1 MTGGERNGVQTL
13 RVMLATTRALATMSP
28 RRTAGAL
35 LLALAGA
42 AVEGAGLL
50 LLVPILGV
58 LTGRGPAWIYRLAAH
73 WGVGD
78 KAHLVGWMMGGF
90 MVMMVV
96 RGLVLYARD
105 LSMQSLQARFID
117 AERLRVLRALAVAP
131 WKEIAALDH
140 SRMTTL
146 IGIDVMRIG
155 VTAQQLIQMTV
166 AIISSLVAL
175 AVVATLAPMLALI
188 AAGAMLLGGALIV
201 LNQTRNHQT
210 GEQAMRAGQNMM
222 SNASSFL
229 GGLKIAAAQQMRA
242 RFVEEFAASQSVSRR
257 RQLWFQRDQA
267 RARLWFSLGSA
278 VALAAVVLAGINAM
292 GIAPE
297 RLIIV
302 VLVFGR
308 MVGPAQAIQQA
319 VQQVAYGVP
328 AFEAVRAA
336 ERHFGAFEAREEDR
350 PPPGSIQ
357 LSHVTYRHPGGGG
370 VGDATLTI
378 AEGAVTGLTGASGG
392 GKTTLVDIITGL
404 LEPQSGT
411 ITVGGRPLGGGWGG
425 AIAYV
430 PQDGFLFHDSV
441 RRNLDWGDETIGEE
455 AMHAAIDA
463 VGATAIVAR
472 MPNGLDS
479 VVGERGALLSGGERQ
494 RLAIARALLR
504 KPRLLVLD
512 EATNAIDQA
521 SEGDLLTRLAAL
533 DPRPT
538 ILIVAHRDSSL
549 RLCDTLVRV
558 DDGVARVVGNSA

>member
-1 MTGGERNGVQTL
+1 M
-13 RVMLATTRALATMSP
+13 MLAITRALATMSP
-28 RRTAGAL
+28 RRTTVAL
-35 LLALAGA
+35 ILALGGA

-58 LTGRGPAWIYRLAAH
+58 LTGQGHARVYRLAAR
-73 WGVGD
+73 WGVTD
-78 KAHLVGWMMGGF
+78 QAHLVGWLMGGF
-90 MVMMVV
+90 MVMMLV
-96 RGLVLYARD
+96 RGVVLYARD
-105 LSMQSLQARFID
+105 ISLQSLQARFID
-117 AERLRVLRALAVAP
+117 DQRLRVLRALAVAP
-131 WKEIAALDH
+131 WREIAALDH

-155 VTAQQLIQMTV
+155 VTAQQLIQMSV
-166 AIISSLVAL
+166 AIITSLVAL
-175 AVVATLAPMLALI
+175 AVVAALAPVLALV
-188 AAGAMLLGGALIV
+188 AAIVMAIGGLAIV
-201 LNQTRNHQT
+201 LNQTRNHRT

-229 GGLKIAAAQQMRA
+229 GGLKIAAAQQMRD
-242 RFVEEFAASQSVSRR
+242 RFVGEFAASQSLARR

-267 RARLWFSLGSA
+267 RARLWFSIGSA
-278 VALAAVVLAGINAM
+278 IALAAVVLGGINLM
-292 GIAPE
+292 HVAPAQ
-297 RLIIV
+297 LVIV

-308 MVGPAQAIQQA
+308 MVGPAQSIQQA

-328 AFEAVRAA
+328 AFEAVREA
-336 ERHFGAFEAREEDR
+336 ERHFGAFQAAEADA
-350 PPPGSIQ
+350 PPPGPIE

-378 AEGAVTGLTGASGG
+378 AQGSITGLTGASGG

-404 LEPQSGT
+404 LEPQSGEVS
-411 ITVGGRPLGGGWGG
+411 VGGRPLGGGWGG

-430 PQDGFLFHDSV
+430 PQDGFLFHDTV
-441 RRNLDWGDETIGEE
+441 RRNLDWGDETISEE
-455 AMHAAIDA
+455 MMHAAIDA
-463 VGATAIVAR
+463 VGAAAIVAR
-472 MPNGLDS
+472 MPNGIDS

-558 DDGVARVVGNSA
+558 DDGVARVES

>member
-1 MTGGERNGVQTL
+1 L
-13 RVMLATTRALATMSP
+13 F
-28 RRTAGAL
+28 
-35 LLALAGA
+35 LALGGA

-58 LTGRGPAWIYRLAAH
+58 LTGRGPAWVYRLAAQ
-73 WGVGD
+73 WGVAD
-78 KAHLVGWMMGGF
+78 KAHLVGWLMGCF

-96 RGLVLYARD
+96 RGVVLYARD
-105 LSMQSLQARFID
+105 LSMQSLQARFVD

-166 AIISSLVAL
+166 AIISSAVAL

-188 AAGAMLLGGALIV
+188 AAAAMLVGGALIV
-201 LNQTRNHQT
+201 LNQTRNRQT

-229 GGLKIAAAQQMRA
+229 GGLKIAAAQQMRG
-242 RFVEEFAASQSVSRR
+242 RFVEEFAASQSVARL

-278 VALAAVVLAGINAM
+278 VALAGVVLAGINAM

-336 ERHFGAFEAREEDR
+336 ERHFGAFRAQEADR
-350 PPPGSIQ
+350 PPPGPIE

-370 VGDATLTI
+370 VADATLTI
-378 AEGAVTGLTGASGG
+378 AEGSITGLTGASGG
-392 GKTTLVDIITGL
+392 GKTTLVDIVTGL
-404 LEPQSGT
+404 LEPQSGSV
-411 ITVGGRPLGGGWGG
+411 TVGGRPLGGGWGG

-430 PQDGFLFHDSV
+430 PQDGFLFHDTV
-441 RRNLDWGDETIGEE
+441 RRNLDWGDEAITEE
-455 AMHAAIDA
+455 MMRVAIDA

-472 MPNGLDS
+472 MPSGVDS

-494 RLAIARALLR
+494 RLAVARALLR

-521 SEGDLLTRLAAL
+521 SEGELLARLATL

-549 RLCDTLVRV
+549 RLCDTLIRV
-558 DDGVARVVGNSA
+558 DDGLARIVN

>member
-1 MTGGERNGVQTL
+1 VTGGANTTRTL
-13 RVMLATTRALATMSP
+13 RMMLAITRALATMSP
-28 RRTAGAL
+28 RRTTVAL
-35 LLALAGA
+35 ILALGGA

-58 LTGRGPAWIYRLAAH
+58 LTGQGHARVYRLAAR
-73 WGVGD
+73 WGVTD
-78 KAHLVGWMMGGF
+78 QAHLVGWLMGGF
-90 MVMMVV
+90 MVMMLV
-96 RGLVLYARD
+96 RGVVLYARD
-105 LSMQSLQARFID
+105 ISLQSLQARFID
-117 AERLRVLRALAVAP
+117 DQRLRVLRALAVAP
-131 WKEIAALDH
+131 WREIAALDH

-155 VTAQQLIQMTV
+155 VTAQQLIQMSV
-166 AIISSLVAL
+166 AIITSLVAL
-175 AVVATLAPMLALI
+175 AVVAALAPVLALV
-188 AAGAMLLGGALIV
+188 AAIVMAIGGLAIV
-201 LNQTRNHQT
+201 LNQTRNHRT

-229 GGLKIAAAQQMRA
+229 GGLKIAAAQQMRD
-242 RFVEEFAASQSVSRR
+242 RFVGEFAASQSLARR

-267 RARLWFSLGSA
+267 RARLWFSIGSA
-278 VALAAVVLAGINAM
+278 IALAAVVLGGINLM
-292 GIAPE
+292 HVAPAQ
-297 RLIIV
+297 LVIV

-308 MVGPAQAIQQA
+308 MVGPAQSIQQA

-328 AFEAVRAA
+328 AFEAVREA
-336 ERHFGAFEAREEDR
+336 ERHFGAFQAAEADA
-350 PPPGSIQ
+350 PPPGPIE

-378 AEGAVTGLTGASGG
+378 AQGSITGLTGASGG

-404 LEPQSGT
+404 LEPQSGEVS
-411 ITVGGRPLGGGWGG
+411 VGGRPLGGGWGG

-430 PQDGFLFHDSV
+430 PQDGFLFHDTV
-441 RRNLDWGDETIGEE
+441 RRNLDWGDETISEE
-455 AMHAAIDA
+455 MMHAAIDA
-463 VGATAIVAR
+463 VGAAAIVAR
-472 MPNGLDS
+472 MPNGIDS

-558 DDGVARVVGNSA
+558 DDGVARVES

>member
-1 MTGGERNGVQTL
+1 
-13 RVMLATTRALATMSP
+13 MLAIVRALAAMSP

-35 LLALAGA
+35 ALALGGA

-58 LTGRGPAWIYRLAAH
+58 ATGGGPAWVHRFAAD
-73 WGVGD
+73 WGIAGRP
-78 KAHLVGWMMGGF
+78 ALIAWMMIAFIG
-90 MVMMVV
+90 MMIV
-96 RGLVLYARD
+96 RGLVLFARD
-105 LSMQSLQARFID
+105 ISMQSLQARFTD
-117 AERLRVLRALAVAP
+117 AQRMRVLRALAVAP
-131 WKEIAALDH
+131 WREIAALDH
-140 SRMTTL
+140 SRTTTL

-155 VTAQQLIQMTV
+155 NTAQQLIQLSVAVISTTV
-166 AIISSLVAL
+166 QLLVIAAL
-175 AVVATLAPMLALI
+175 APILALI
-188 AAGAMLLGGALIV
+188 AGIAMVAGGTLIV
-201 LNQTRNHQT
+201 LNQARNHRT
-210 GEQAMRAGQNMM
+210 GEQALRAGQNMM

-229 GGLKIAAAQQMRA
+229 GGLKIAAAQQMRDS
-242 RFVEEFAASQSVSRR
+242 FVEEFAAAQSVARR
-257 RQLWFQRDQA
+257 RQLGFQRDQA

-278 VALAAVVLAGINAM
+278 VALAGVVLAGVNAL
-292 GIAPE
+292 GVEPA

-308 MVGPAQAIQQA
+308 MVGPAQSIQQSI
-319 VQQVAYGVP
+319 QQIAYGVP
-328 AFEAVRAA
+328 AFEAVEAA
-336 ERHFGAFEAREEDR
+336 EGHFGGFRQVDAIA
-350 PPPGSIQ
+350 PPPGPIE
-357 LSHVTYRHPGGGG
+357 LSHVTYRHHGGGG

-378 AEGAVTGLTGASGG
+378 AEGSITGLTGASGG

-411 ITVGGRPLGGGWGG
+411 VTVGGRPLGDGWGG

-441 RRNLDWGDETIGEE
+441 RRNLDWGDEDVTEDM
-455 AMHAAIDA
+455 MHAAIAA

-472 MPNGLDS
+472 MPKGLDS

-512 EATNAIDQA
+512 EATNAIDQG
-521 SEGDLLTRLAAL
+521 SEGDLLTRLATL

-549 RLCDTLVRV
+549 RLCDTLIRV
-558 DDGVARVVGNSA
+558 DDGVARVVD

>member
-1 MTGGERNGVQTL
+1 MTGGENTTRTL
-13 RVMLATTRALATMSP
+13 RMMLAITRALAAMSP

-35 LLALAGA
+35 ALALGGA

-58 LTGRGPAWIYRLAAH
+58 LTGQGHARVYRLAAH
-73 WGVGD
+73 WGITD
-78 KAHLVGWMMGGF
+78 QAHLVGWLMGGF

-96 RGLVLYARD
+96 RGVVLYARD
-105 LSMQSLQARFID
+105 ISLQSLQALFVD
-117 AERLRVLRALAVAP
+117 DQRLRVLRALAVAP
-131 WKEIAALDH
+131 WREIAALDH

-146 IGIDVMRIG
+146 IGIDVMRVG

-166 AIISSLVAL
+166 AVITSLVAL
-175 AVVATLAPMLALI
+175 AVVAALAPLLALV
-188 AAGAMLLGGALIV
+188 AAVVMVVGGGALV
-201 LNQTRNHQT
+201 LNQTRNHRT

-229 GGLKIAAAQQMRA
+229 GGLKIAAAQQMRD
-242 RFVEEFAASQSVSRR
+242 RFVEEFAASQSVARR
-257 RQLWFQRDQA
+257 RQMWFQRDQA
-267 RARLWFSLGSA
+267 RARLWFSIGSA
-278 VALAAVVLAGINAM
+278 IALAAVVLAGVNVM
-292 GIAPE
+292 HVAPAQ
-297 RLIIV
+297 LVIV

-308 MVGPAQAIQQA
+308 MVGPAQSIQQA

-328 AFEAVRAA
+328 AFEAVREA
-336 ERHFGAFEAREEDR
+336 ERHFGSFRTAEAAV
-350 PPPGSIQ
+350 PPPGEIE
-357 LSHVTYRHPGGGG
+357 LSAVTYRHPGGGG
-370 VGDATLTI
+370 IGDATLTI
-378 AEGAVTGLTGASGG
+378 AEGSITGLTGASGG
-392 GKTTLVDIITGL
+392 GKTTLVDVVTGL
-404 LEPQSGT
+404 LEPQSGSV
-411 ITVGGRPLGGGWGG
+411 TVGGRPLGRGWGG

-430 PQDGFLFHDSV
+430 PQDGFLFHDTV
-441 RRNLDWGDETIGEE
+441 RRNLDWGDEAITE
-455 AMHAAIDA
+455 AMMHAAIDA
-463 VGATAIVAR
+463 VGATTIVAR
-472 MPNGLDS
+472 MPKGIDS

-549 RLCDTLVRV
+549 RLCDTLIRV
-558 DDGVARVVGNSA
+558 DDGVARVVG

>member
-1 MTGGERNGVQTL
+1 M
-13 RVMLATTRALATMSP
+13 MLAITRALAAMSP
-28 RRTAGAL
+28 RRTAGAMA
-35 LLALAGA
+35 LALGGA
-42 AVEGAGLL
+42 VVEGAGLL
-50 LLVPILGV
+50 LLVPLLGV
-58 LTGRGPAWIYRLAAH
+58 VTGGGPGWVHRFAAE
-73 WGVGD
+73 WGIAGTP
-78 KAHLVGWMMGGF
+78 HLIAWMMIAF
-90 MVMMVV
+90 MAMMVV

-105 LSMQSLQARFID
+105 ISMQSLQARFID
-117 AERLRVLRALAVAP
+117 AQRMRVLRALAVAP
-131 WKEIAALDH
+131 WREIAALDH
-140 SRMTTL
+140 SRTTTL

-155 VTAQQLIQMTV
+155 VTAQQLIQVTV
-166 AIISSLVAL
+166 AVISTLAQLLVVAAL
-175 AVVATLAPMLALI
+175 APILALI
-188 AAGAMLLGGALIV
+188 AGVLMAIGGTLIV
-201 LNQTRNHQT
+201 LNQTRNHRT
-210 GEQAMRAGQNMM
+210 GEQALRAGQNMM

-229 GGLKIAAAQQMRA
+229 GGLKIAAAQQMRD
-242 RFVEEFAASQSVSRR
+242 RFVEEFGAAQSVARR

-278 VALAAVVLAGINAM
+278 VALAGVVLAGVNAL
-292 GIAPE
+292 GVEPA

-308 MVGPAQAIQQA
+308 MVGPAQSIQQSI
-319 VQQVAYGVP
+319 QQVAYGVP
-328 AFEAVRAA
+328 AFEAVEAA
-336 ERHFGAFEAREEDR
+336 ERHFGRFSQAEAAA
-350 PPPGSIQ
+350 PPPGPIE
-357 LSHVTYRHPGGGG
+357 LSNVTYRHHGGGG

-378 AEGAVTGLTGASGG
+378 AEGSITGLTGASGG

-404 LEPQSGT
+404 LEPQTGT
-411 ITVGGRPLGGGWGG
+411 ISVGGRPLGGGWGG

-441 RRNLDWGDETIGEE
+441 RRNLDWGDEAITEE
-455 AMHAAIDA
+455 GMRAAIDA

-512 EATNAIDQA
+512 EATNAIDQT
-521 SEGDLLTRLAAL
+521 SEGDVLTRLAAL

-549 RLCDTLVRV
+549 KLCDTLIRV
-558 DDGVARVVGNSA
+558 DDGVARVVE